1 MNSKNKNEEIVIII
15 TDELGNEIIEGMEIT
30 IPADIASEYGAF
42 EDDAHTLDIKVI
54 EFVEVKNAKD

>member
-1 MNSKNKNEEIVIII
+1 
-15 TDELGNEIIEGMEIT
+15 MEIT